1 MTELWTHDLNYKNV
15 HNFLNSSFNWMLQN
29 WKEKSNNVENLSQK
43 SFQGYKKKQHLM
55 VSTCSYKSY

>member
-1 MTELWTHDLNYKNV
+1 
-15 HNFLNSSFNWMLQN
+15 MLQN